1 MSYDCGIGVIFG
13 NVFLDCFFGVIGFVG
28 VLAVLCGC
36 VDCVG
41 SGCVSGVG
49 LLVVSDRSVFRSVV
63 FGCGGGRG
71 CRLRIFVLILCIDK
85 LSFQLYS
92 IYYYVFVLY
101 NM

>member
-36 VDCVG
+36 VDCAV

-49 LLVVSDRSVFRSVV
+49 LLVVWDSSVFRSVV
-63 FGCGGGRG
+63 FGCGGGSGVG
-71 CRLRIFVLILCIDK
+71 CELYRIRKYLLNSYMCLRRCCIN
-85 LSFQLYS
+85 FMY
-92 IYYYVFVLY
+92 
-101 NM
+101 